1 MSQNFEDADFS
12 GDAFNIRLLYDFLFL
27 EGLHGDFLV
36 SGNMDGEADFAESAL
51 TDALAWMRGTLPTL
65 YCPSMNSVV
74 PTVLMAQIYANL

>member
-1 MSQNFEDADFS
+1 LDDVGVSQNFEDADFS

-51 TDALAWMRGTLPTL
+51 TDALA
-65 YCPSMNSVV
+65 
-74 PTVLMAQIYANL
+74 